1 MSDIGTKSSVTNGV
15 WFFQAKIADYN
26 YSEEFQEGKIEIWKK
41 PAKKNKSPGQIILFR
56 QTGADPP
63 EKMGIYGIGEL
74 LDTNCEGVGPTKGV
88 KVRYLERFS
97 NFVTISMLRE
107 RANKVGINKNK
118 NLLLYHFVYRGILG
132 TDTWFDGGDYEL
144 LQKILPELKE
154 FLEKRF
160 GATENYVESL
170 FRKGIEREG
179 GQILGAKDSST
190 GKTVGWPDFAV
201 RIGEKITVYE
211 IKSENDKVTESQ
223 REMLRMLRKLGADV
237 KILFYV
243 DGKWDDRT
251 GIWLD

>member
-1 MSDIGTKSSVTNGV
+1 M
-15 WFFQAKIADYN
+15 
-26 YSEEFQEGKIEIWKK
+26 
-41 PAKKNKSPGQIILFR
+41 
-56 QTGADPP
+56 
-63 EKMGIYGIGEL
+63 
-74 LDTNCEGVGPTKGV
+74 
-88 KVRYLERFS
+88 
-97 NFVTISMLRE
+97 
-107 RANKVGINKNK
+107 
-118 NLLLYHFVYRGILG
+118 
-132 TDTWFDGGDYEL
+132 
-144 LQKILPELKE
+144 
-154 FLEKRF
+154 
-160 GATENYVESL
+160 ESL

-237 KILFYV
+237 KILFHV

>member
-1 MSDIGTKSSVTNGV
+1 MSDIGTKASVTNGV
-15 WFFQAKIADYN
+15 WVFQANIASYN
-26 YSEEFQEGKIEIWKK
+26 YSEEFQERKIVNWEK
-41 PAKKNKSPGQIILFR
+41 PVKKNKAPGQIILFR
-56 QTGADPP
+56 QTGAGPP
-63 EKMGIYGIGEL
+63 EKVGIYGIGEL
-74 LDTNCEGVGPTKGV
+74 LDTNYKGVAPTKGV
-88 KVRYLERFS
+88 RVRYLKRFS
-97 NFVTISMLRE
+97 NFVTISTLRK
-107 RANKVGINKNK
+107 RANKVGINENK
-118 NLLLYHFVYRGILG
+118 NRQLYRFIYGGILG
-132 TDTWFDGGDYEL
+132 TDIWFDGKDYEL

-154 FLEKRF
+154 FLGKRPRP
-160 GATENYVESL
+160 TENDAESL

-223 REMLRMLRKLGADV
+223 REMLRMLRELGADV